1 MKWIV
6 VILVLIIL
14 GLQYRLWF
22 GEGSLE
28 QIAELERE
36 IEKQKIENATLQE
49 RNDLLLSQIREL
61 KEGTEGLE
69 EKARQDMGMVK
80 EGETFYYITETPA
93 KNNPPAK
100 KP

>member
-6 VILVLIIL
+6 AILILIIL

-28 QIAELERE
+28 QVAELERE
-36 IEKQKIENATLQE
+36 IEKQKVENAALLE
-49 RNDLLLSQIREL
+49 RNRLLLSRIEEL
-61 KEGTEGLE
+61 KQGTEGLE

-80 EGETFYYITETPA
+80 EGETFYFITETPDKAA
-93 KNNPPAK
+93 KP

>member
-6 VILVLIIL
+6 AILILIIL

-28 QIAELERE
+28 QITELERE
-36 IEKQKIENATLQE
+36 IEKQKIENASLQD
-49 RNDLLLSQIREL
+49 RNNLLLSQIREL
-61 KEGTEGLE
+61 KEGSEGLE

-80 EGETFYYITETPA
+80 EGETFYYITEA
-93 KNNPPAK
+93 PPKTSSPPK

>member
-6 VILVLIIL
+6 AILILIIL
-14 GLQYRLWF
+14 GLQYRFWF

-36 IEKQKIENATLQE
+36 IEKQKVENASLQE

-61 KEGTEGLE
+61 KQGTEGLE

-80 EGETFYYITETPA
+80 KGETFYYVTEAPEKKA
-93 KNNPPAK
+93 APPK

>member
-6 VILVLIIL
+6 AILILVIL

-22 GEGSLE
+22 GEGSFE

-36 IEKQKIENATLQE
+36 IEKQKMENASLQDH
-49 RNDLLLSQIREL
+49 NNLLLSRIKEL
-61 KEGTEGLE
+61 KQGSEGLE
-69 EKARQDMGMVK
+69 EKARQDLGMIK

-93 KNNPPAK
+93 KTSPPAK

>member
-6 VILVLIIL
+6 AILVLIIL

-36 IEKQKIENATLQE
+36 IEKQTIENSSLQD
-49 RNDLLLSQIREL
+49 RNNLLLSQIREL
-61 KEGTEGLE
+61 KGGSEGLE

-93 KNNPPAK
+93 KNNPSVK

>member
-6 VILVLIIL
+6 AVLILIIL
-14 GLQYRLWF
+14 GLQYRFWF

-36 IEKQKIENATLQE
+36 IEKQKIENTSLQD
-49 RNDLLLSQIREL
+49 RNNLLLSQIKEL
-61 KEGTEGLE
+61 KEGSEGLE

-93 KNNPPAK
+93 KTSPPAK

>member
-1 MKWIV
+1 MRWIV
-6 VILVLIIL
+6 AILVLIIL

-36 IEKQKIENATLQE
+36 IDKQKIENASLQD
-49 RNDLLLSQIREL
+49 RNNLLLSQIKEL
-61 KEGTEGLE
+61 KEGSEGLE
-69 EKARQDMGMVK
+69 EKARQDMGMIK
-80 EGETFYYITETPA
+80 EGETFYYITEIPA
-93 KNNPPAK
+93 KNSSSPK